1 MTRRRSRAANGRGR
15 RASGGAVKRAPVLI
29 GPGIPANPP
38 AWLADFERQERRRRG
53 ASRKPAVAPVEAT
66 GARVLPTDPDALE
79 RFVAALVKAAK
90 ARRRGFGRVRL
101 AGSPER
107 PTPAPRSSHRKGRRR
122 RAGRGRT

>member
-1 MTRRRSRAANGRGR
+1 MSRRRSRATTGRGR
-15 RASGGAVKRAPVLI
+15 RAAGGPAAP
-29 GPGIPANPP
+29 
-38 AWLADFERQERRRRG
+38 RRRG
-53 ASRKPAVAPVEAT
+53 ASRKPAAAPVEVT

-107 PTPAPRSSHRKGRRR
+107 PQPAPRSRHPKPRRR